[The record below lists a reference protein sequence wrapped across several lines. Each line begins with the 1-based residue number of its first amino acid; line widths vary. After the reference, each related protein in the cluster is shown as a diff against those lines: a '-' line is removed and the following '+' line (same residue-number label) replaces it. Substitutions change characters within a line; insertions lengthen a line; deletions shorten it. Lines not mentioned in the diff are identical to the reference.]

1 MVLVRRVL
9 RSCRGNTAGELRKKL
24 ATLSNVINVES
35 PIAVV
40 NIFII
45 IGIGSIF
52 APRKSSEECSID
64 D

>member
-1 MVLVRRVL
+1 MVL
-9 RSCRGNTAGELRKKL
+9 RSCRGNTAGELRKK

>member
-1 MVLVRRVL
+1 M
-9 RSCRGNTAGELRKKL
+9 
-24 ATLSNVINVES
+24 ATLSDVINVES